1 MVLENGCGV
10 GEYLAR
16 MSDHAR
22 LAVGLDVEIPRLLDA
37 KEKNNNLVCAVG
49 EHLPFRPGIFDLVLS
64 NEVIEH
70 VQDDKQA
77 LAESARVM
85 RGGGRLA
92 LFCPNRGYPF
102 ETHGIYVRGEYRFG
116 NKILVNYLPRF
127 LRDKLVPHVRVY
139 SRRNLLELFREL
151 PLKVIHL
158 TTIFGAYDNIIQKWP
173 GLGKMVRGVLQFF
186 EKTPLRVLGLSHFI
200 VVEKKNTN
208 HKR

>member
-77 LAESARVM
+77 LAPKAR
-85 RGGGRLA
+85 G
-92 LFCPNRGYPF
+92 
-102 ETHGIYVRGEYRFG
+102 
-116 NKILVNYLPRF
+116 
-127 LRDKLVPHVRVY
+127 
-139 SRRNLLELFREL
+139 
-151 PLKVIHL
+151 
-158 TTIFGAYDNIIQKWP
+158 
-173 GLGKMVRGVLQFF
+173 
-186 EKTPLRVLGLSHFI
+186 
-200 VVEKKNTN
+200 
-208 HKR
+208 